1 MSDINDKAQK
11 RIVELGITEAHRAR
25 EYEHGYC
32 DGYIQGEID
41 ATNRAV
47 EIMLENMKERI
58 GKKKGSIPDAETRP
72 IGPNIETR

>member
-1 MSDINDKAQK
+1 LAQK
-11 RIVELGITEAHRAR
+11 RIVELGITEHKRALD
-25 EYEHGYC
+25 YEHGYC

-47 EIMLENMKERI
+47 EIMVENMKEQI
-58 GKKKGSIPDAETRP
+58 LKKKGAIPDAETRP

>member
-11 RIVELGITEAHRAR
+11 RIVELGITEHKRALD
-25 EYEHGYC
+25 YEHGYC

-47 EIMLENMKERI
+47 DAMLKAAKEQLQ
-58 GKKKGSIPDAETRP
+58 KKKGAIPDAETRP